1 MIVFSALADCCTW
14 SWTKRFPGNT
24 HVHVSRPLPTS
35 WILKVSCSVTRFCFH
50 RRRLQLANV
59 FCQVD
64 FFYPMLPH
72 VFQMFR
78 FYCMNAPGI
87 RLLMFFFLPR
97 SFFRMGH
104 SWSPPIFV
112 VVPPTVFYTGESQV
126 CTNKSKLGPTRGEA
140 RRLRGRIG
148 HVEQNAWKAGFP
160 VVGGAQ
166 VLEKEAV
173 GEGNLCCMG

>member
-1 MIVFSALADCCTW
+1 M
-14 SWTKRFPGNT
+14 
-24 HVHVSRPLPTS
+24 
-35 WILKVSCSVTRFCFH
+35 TRFCFH

-64 FFYPMLPH
+64 FFDPLLPH

-87 RLLMFFFLPR
+87 RLLIFFFLPR
-97 SFFRMGH
+97 SFSAWVIPGPPYLCGG
-104 SWSPPIFV
+104 SPNCFFILASPR
-112 VVPPTVFYTGESQV
+112 
-126 CTNKSKLGPTRGEA
+126 CARTNPSSVQLGGEA

-160 VVGGAQ
+160 VDGGAQ